1 PPPDLR
7 LRRYSLYSFHTAHPD
22 LQASVITLASV
33 DTGLSFHTA
42 LSDMSDSTNDNDY
55 FNLAGTEDNTEE
67 DNGEHTPGPNN
78 TNTITPQRR
87 PPVPGSSGSRGFD
100 LGNLLPADEPPLPPT
115 IRTPASETTTTT
127 SRPHFRDRSGST
139 DSASSISAVRQQR
152 RAQQQQQQQDAAT
165 LAFAQRRPSQPLLSL
180 DTNPH
185 SSNTTSVASA
195 PASPRHVQMAYH
207 EPSKSRIAHPR
218 THSYTATS
226 SGLPPV
232 SAPSALHRRRM
243 AGSNLRG
250 GNSVSMQSEEEGE
263 EADEEG
269 EAEEDPGVEG
279 ESSRARWGRPRRGA
293 LNRRHTYHNEQ
304 DPVEF
309 LADLE
314 REAEEGNEAEVAQF
328 DGELTLKDRQD
339 VMNKVHPFGLPI
351 WKPALYKKSR
361 SIVRNA
367 NSSLHLS
374 PPQQPELYLY
384 PGNILWT
391 LVFGW
396 WLSLVCLAVSL
407 LLYLTPGGGPAYGRV
422 LRELAGYLFWPFGR
436 YVERRVPIVD
446 DGDEDDDE
454 EIPLLSG
461 RRERKGRRAR
471 AWWTFRE
478 EEGGE
483 IAPLQLLVT
492 SLCWFIVITI
502 PMAKLNWVLL
512 RHLRRH
518 PLTLHFKSGG
528 STLLPSFDSTTDRA
542 IILLCTYQA
551 IGLQYYKYTYDGIN
565 IIFINLLPLCIF
577 VIADEY
583 LIHHWFPNS
592 PIGAPQ
598 TVFFLS
604 LASVVPLSY
613 FIGMAVS
620 SISAQ
625 SSMGVGAVINATFGS
640 IIEIILYAVAL
651 RQGKAVLLFGR
662 VVVDARRE
670 YGVRGGQEEGTEE
683 GREMSETG
691 AAIDD
696 LTPPTIFVRSFVY
709 YDLRLLPRNPRCHFH
724 HAHHG
729 PDRLPDAHTLL
740 QYLRIGTFLF
750 TSRPFDLRCTSC
762 PSAVGSCSRCY
773 HTTPDPGS
781 DPVYQNNVK
790 PLILFCAIVLPLAY
804 IIGLWFSLHT
814 HVKQIWQQTTRDHH
828 LSVAGPPGASTG
840 DASTFRRLLPSH
852 MLSQILPGHQPAL
865 TPDTGGEVQHPHQ
878 PPSPRRAHSSGSPG
892 DSLGSTLGGA
902 NVASEDPS
910 AVAQHPSQS
919 RPPHGHGG
927 DAVAMAAHPPIPVS
941 GGGGGSVHAGSVH
954 AGSVHAGSVHAHTP
968 PVTQPTI
975 PAVERGEEEVVDE
988 EAAGHDSPNWS
999 KEKSVVVLLGCTVL
1013 YSLIAGRFWDGIW
1026 RPARKDEN

>member
-1 PPPDLR
+1 PPDLR

-232 SAPSALHRRRM
+232 SASSALHRRRM

-478 EEGGE
+478 VWALGLGGWVFYFWLFVL

-651 RQGKAVLLFGR
+651 RQGKAVLVEGSIVGSFLAGLLLMP
-662 VVVDARRE
+662 
-670 YGVRGGQEEGTEE
+670 GVSMVSGGVKRKEQRFNAKSAGVTSTMLIMALI
-683 GREMSETG
+683 GC
-691 AAIDD
+691 
-696 LTPPTIFVRSFVY
+696 LTP
-709 YDLRLLPRNPRCHFH
+709 
-724 HAHHG
+724 
-729 PDRLPDAHTLL
+729 TLF
-740 QYLRIGTFLF
+740 YNIYG
-750 TSRPFDLRCTSC
+750 SFDLRCTSC

-852 MLSQILPGHQPAL
+852 MLSQILPGHQAAL

-954 AGSVHAGSVHAHTP
+954 AGSVHAGSVHAGSVHAHTP